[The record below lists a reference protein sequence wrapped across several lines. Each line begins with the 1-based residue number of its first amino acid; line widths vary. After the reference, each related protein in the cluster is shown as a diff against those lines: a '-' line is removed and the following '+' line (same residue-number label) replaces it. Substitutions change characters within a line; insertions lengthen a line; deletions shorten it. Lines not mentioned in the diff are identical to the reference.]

1 MPEKYTLT
9 LDGREVEAEPG
20 ETIWQVA
27 QRNGTKIPHLCWH
40 PAPGYR
46 ADGNCR
52 ACMVEVEGERV
63 LAASCQRKATAGMQV
78 KTDSERAK
86 KSRRMVFELLL
97 ADQPARQESH
107 DPASKFWGWVDAMNI
122 TPVSRFAKDRRPPAD
137 STHSAIAVN
146 LDACINCGLCVRACR
161 EVQAN
166 DVIGMA
172 YRGHGAKVVFDF
184 DEAMGR
190 STCVACG
197 ECVQVCPTGALLEK
211 ALLDGAGRRVN
222 YATRSVDTLCP
233 YCGVGCQTKVHVKD
247 EKILYVDGRDGPA
260 NANRLCVK
268 GRFGFDYVHHP
279 DRLTKPLIRRDGV
292 GKAANLQIRREEML
306 QFFREATWEEALV
319 KAASGLKAIHVR
331 EGGKAIAGF
340 GSAKGSNEE
349 AYLFQKL
356 IRQGFG
362 TNNVDHC
369 TRLCHASSVA
379 ALMEGLN
386 SGAVTA
392 PFTAAK
398 DADCIICIGA
408 RPTENHPV
416 AATFLKNAAARGAK
430 LIVIDPRGHSQ
441 GLARYASHIL
451 QFKPGRDVALL
462 NAMLNVIV
470 AEGMVDIQYVQAHT
484 EGFESLKAKVADFTP
499 EKMEPVCG
507 IAAGTIREVARL
519 YARSERSIIFW
530 GMGISQLTHG
540 TDNARCLIALALVTG
555 QVGRPGT
562 GLHPLRGQNNVQGA
576 SDAGLIPMVFP
587 DYKSVEDPA
596 VRGMYEKFWGV
607 ELPPNK
613 GLTVVEIM
621 HAIKDGVIRGLYVM
635 GENPA
640 MSDPDVQHAREA
652 LAKLEHLVVQDIFL
666 TETAWHADVV
676 LPASALA
683 EKWGT
688 FTNTNR
694 QVQIARPVLPPP
706 GAARQ
711 DWELI
716 QQIARGIGLPWN
728 YTDLSQVFAE
738 MAAVMPS
745 LKNITWER
753 LLREDAVTY
762 PCDAP
767 DRPGNEIIFSAAFP
781 TRSGRAKI
789 VPADL
794 RAPDELPDDEYPLV
808 LTTGRL
814 LEHWHTGSMTRRASQ
829 LDALE
834 PEAIAHLNPRELN
847 RLAIRPGDVIRVAT
861 RRGSVVLK
869 ARADRDVAE
878 GMVFIAFCFAEAAA
892 NLLTNPQ
899 LDPIGKIPEF
909 KYCACKVEHTALVA
923 AAG

>member
-1 MPEKYTLT
+1 MADKITIE
-9 LDGREVEAEPG
+9 LDGRQVEAEAG

-27 QRNGTKIPHLCWH
+27 QRHGTSIPHLCWH

-63 LAASCQRKATAGMQV
+63 LAASCQRKATAGMKV
-78 KTDSERAK
+78 KTASERAK
-86 KSRRMVFELLL
+86 KSREMVFELLM
-97 ADQPARQESH
+97 ADQPEREGSH
-107 DPASKFWGWVDAMNI
+107 DPASKFWNWVEAMGV
-122 TPVSRFAKDRRPPAD
+122 TTTRRFPKDDRPVAD
-137 STHSAIAVN
+137 VTHSAIAVN

-172 YRGHGAKVVFDF
+172 FRGHGSKVVFDF
-184 DEAMGR
+184 DQGMGH

-197 ECVQVCPTGALLEK
+197 ECVQVCPTGALMEK
-211 ALLDGAGRRVN
+211 SLLDDAGKRVN
-222 YATRSVDTLCP
+222 YETKSVDTLCP

-247 EKILYVDGRDGPA
+247 NKILYVDGRDGPS
-260 NANRLCVK
+260 NNNRLCVK
-268 GRFGFDYVHHP
+268 GRFGFDYIHHP
-279 DRLTKPLIRRDGV
+279 DRLKTPLIRRDGV
-292 GKAANLQIRREEML
+292 AKDANMQIRREEIGKY
-306 QFFREATWEEALV
+306 FREATWEEALAR
-319 KAASGLKAIHVR
+319 AASGLKSIHDR
-331 EGGKAIAGF
+331 DGGDAIAGF

-379 ALMEGLN
+379 ALMEGIN

-398 DADCIICIGA
+398 DADCIIVIGA
-408 RPTENHPV
+408 RPAENHPV
-416 AATFLKNAAARGAK
+416 AATYLKNAARRGAK
-430 LIVIDPRGHSQ
+430 LIVMDPRGQNQ
-441 GLARYASHIL
+441 GIARYASHML

-470 AEGMVDIQYVQAHT
+470 DEGMVDIQYVQAHT
-484 EGFESLKAKVADFTP
+484 EGFEALKEKVKDFTP
-499 EKMEPVCG
+499 EKMEPITG
-507 IAAGTIREVARL
+507 IPAATVRDVARL

-530 GMGISQLTHG
+530 GMGISQHTHG
-540 TDNARCLIALALVTG
+540 TDNARCLIALAMVTG
-555 QVGRPGT
+555 QIGRPGT

-576 SDAGLIPMVFP
+576 SDVGLIPMVFP
-587 DYKSVEDPA
+587 DYQSVEDP
-596 VRGMYEKFWGV
+596 VIRGKYEAFWKV
-607 ELPPNK
+607 ELPPK
-613 GLTVVEIM
+613 SGLTVVEIM
-621 HAIKDGVIRGLYVM
+621 HAIKDGVIKGMYIM

-652 LAKLEHLVVQDIFL
+652 LAKLEHLVVQDIFV
-666 TETAWHADVV
+666 TETAWHADVI
-676 LPASALA
+676 LPASAHA

-694 QVQIARPVLPPP
+694 QVQIARPVLDPP
-706 GAARQ
+706 GDARQ
-711 DWELI
+711 DWALI
-716 QQIARGIGLPWN
+716 QAIAQGAGLKWN
-728 YTDLSQVFAE
+728 YKHVSEVFTE
-738 MAAVMPS
+738 MTQVMPS
-745 LKNITWER
+745 LANITWER
-753 LLREDAVTY
+753 LVREDSVTY

-767 DRPGNEIIFSAAFP
+767 DKPGNEILFARGFP
-781 TRSGRAKI
+781 TKSGRAKI

-794 RAPDELPDDEYPLV
+794 LPPDEMPDAEYPLV

-814 LEHWHTGSMTRRASQ
+814 LEHWHTGSMTRRASN
-829 LDALE
+829 LDSLE
-834 PEAIAHLNPRELN
+834 PEAIAGLNPREMD
-847 RLAIRPGDVIRVAT
+847 RMGVPPGGFIRVST
-861 RRGSVVLK
+861 RRGEVVLK

-878 GMVFIAFCFAEAAA
+878 GMVFIPFCFAEAAA

-899 LDPIGKIPEF
+899 LDPMGKIPEF
-909 KYCACKVEHTALVA
+909 KFCAAKVEPALLSEA
-923 AAG
+923 AE